1 MLKRLRV
8 QGFKSLADIEVEF
21 PALTV
26 LFGPNASGKSNLLD
40 ALLILSCLATE
51 RTLADA
57 LSGPVRGYPAELF
70 RFPTGGLAS
79 LLEKDRPEFSLE
91 ADLQTKGRDRMKRKR
106 VRSQQS
112 TIVGLDYTPHIGL
125 GQ

>member
-1 MLKRLRV
+1 MLKRIRV

-40 ALLILSCLATE
+40 ALLVLSRITTE

-70 RFPTGGLAS
+70 RFPAGGLAS
-79 LLEKDRPEFSLE
+79 LIEQARAEFFME
-91 ADLQTKGRDRMKRKR
+91 A
-106 VRSQQS
+106 VRGNTVSALTTNTES
-112 TIVGLDYTPHIGL
+112 ASSG
-125 GQ
+125 

>member
-1 MLKRLRV
+1 MLKQLLV

-40 ALLILSCLATE
+40 ALLILSRIATE
-51 RTLADA
+51 RTLADS

-70 RFPTGGLAS
+70 RFPLCGPGKRIAGFAKGRIGT
-79 LLEKDRPEFSLE
+79 RPRFPAPCEFSF
-91 ADLQTKGRDRMKRKR
+91 R
-106 VRSQQS
+106 VIS
-112 TIVGLDYTPHIGL
+112 
-125 GQ
+125 

>member
-1 MLKRLRV
+1 MLKRIRV

-40 ALLILSCLATE
+40 ALLILSRLATE

-70 RFPTGGLAS
+70 RFPAGGLGS
-79 LLEKDRPEFSLE
+79 FLEREQARFIMA
-91 ADLQTKGRDRMKRKR
+91 ADLDTNGW
-106 VRSQQS
+106 
-112 TIVGLDYTPHIGL
+112 
-125 GQ
+125 